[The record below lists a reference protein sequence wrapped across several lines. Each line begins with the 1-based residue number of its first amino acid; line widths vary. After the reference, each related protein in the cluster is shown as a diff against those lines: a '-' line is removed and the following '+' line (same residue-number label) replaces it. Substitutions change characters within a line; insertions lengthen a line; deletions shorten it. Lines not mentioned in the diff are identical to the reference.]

1 MILTLIIIFIIVEY
15 LLQLYLGIINERYSR
30 NPIPNELCSIY
41 NNWEYR
47 RHSLYLQAKRRF
59 GRWSSAV
66 DTVIFIALLASGFLG
81 WALSVCGL
89 LCESALLRDLVF
101 LAAGTIAA
109 QIYTLPFEY
118 IGTFRIEERFGF
130 NKCTLTTFI
139 IDAIKSTLISLLFT
153 CALYGAIFQYY
164 EMAGSNF
171 WIAAWIFISAIY
183 ILLNA
188 TYANTIIPLF
198 NKLTPLQPGDLR
210 TAIESFASRNN
221 FALKGIYVIDGSK
234 RSTKA
239 NAFFCGFG
247 RTKKIILYD
256 TLINQLTIDET
267 VAVLAHEI
275 GHYKHHDI
283 IKNMASSVFTMGV
296 YLFTLSLF
304 VGNPELSSALGFN
317 EPSLLLSLIAF
328 SLLITPINI
337 ILGPITNSL
346 SRRAEY
352 RADTFAAN
360 AGLGKHLVS
369 ALKKL
374 TANSLSPLLVHPIYV
389 TFSLSHPTLIQ
400 RIDNINNTNNSI

>member
-1 MILTLIIIFIIVEY
+1 M
-15 LLQLYLGIINERYSR
+15 
-30 NPIPNELCSIY
+30 
-41 NNWEYR
+41 
-47 RHSLYLQAKRRF
+47 
-59 GRWSSAV
+59 
-66 DTVIFIALLASGFLG
+66 
-81 WALSVCGL
+81 
-89 LCESALLRDLVF
+89 
-101 LAAGTIAA
+101 
-109 QIYTLPFEY
+109 
-118 IGTFRIEERFGF
+118 
-130 NKCTLTTFI
+130 
-139 IDAIKSTLISLLFT
+139 
-153 CALYGAIFQYY
+153 
-164 EMAGSNF
+164 
-171 WIAAWIFISAIY
+171 
-183 ILLNA
+183 
-188 TYANTIIPLF
+188 
-198 NKLTPLQPGDLR
+198 
-210 TAIESFASRNN
+210 
-221 FALKGIYVIDGSK
+221 
-234 RSTKA
+234 
-239 NAFFCGFG
+239 
-247 RTKKIILYD
+247 
-256 TLINQLTIDET
+256 
-267 VAVLAHEI
+267 AVLAHEI